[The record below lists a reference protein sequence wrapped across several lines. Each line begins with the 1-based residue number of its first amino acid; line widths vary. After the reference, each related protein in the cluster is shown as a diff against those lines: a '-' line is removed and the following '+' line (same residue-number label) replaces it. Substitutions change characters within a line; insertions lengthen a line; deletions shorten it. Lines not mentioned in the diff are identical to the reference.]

1 MALRSQFVGWVL
13 NSCVKGTSNG
23 STRGV
28 RPHPTTGLS
37 ILLSTVL
44 VWQTAMGATGK
55 LSVQAKPFGRTAD
68 GQTVTIFELTNV
80 DGLAAKVMEYGAI
93 LLSLEV
99 PNREGKL
106 VDIAL
111 GFDELAPY
119 LRGHP
124 LFGSTVGRYAN
135 RIAGASF
142 TLDGVEYK
150 LTANS
155 GKNHIH
161 GGGNKR
167 FDKVVWRGQ
176 PLEGD
181 SWVGVRFSHLSLDG
195 EEGFPG
201 NLECSVTY
209 VLNNDNE
216 LQIRYGAITDRP
228 TIINVTNHSYFNL
241 AGEGNGDVL
250 GHEMMINA
258 QFYTPPG
265 EGLIPTG
272 EIHTVKGTPLDFTQ
286 PQTIGARIGEL
297 TQTRGYDHCY
307 VLAGRG
313 EDVSPPDG
321 ELEVRDTGRQ
331 GQDALA
337 TLAARVYEPKGGIVM
352 EVRTTE
358 PGVQLYTANGMK
370 NIQGKGGKVYGNHY
384 GFCLETQ
391 HFPDSPNKPHFPS
404 TVLRPSQKFQST
416 TIFRFSVK

>member
-1 MALRSQFVGWVL
+1 MAAA
-13 NSCVKGTSNG
+13 GTLG
-23 STRGV
+23 
-28 RPHPTTGLS
+28 
-37 ILLSTVL
+37 
-44 VWQTAMGATGK
+44 
-55 LSVQAKPFGRTAD
+55 VQAKPFGQTSE
-68 GQTVTIFELTNV
+68 GQTVTIFELTNAN
-80 DGLAAKVMEYGAI
+80 GLRARVMEYGAI
-93 LLSLEV
+93 LVSLEV

-135 RIAGASF
+135 RIAGARF

-167 FDKVVWRGQ
+167 FDKVVWHGQ
-176 PLEGD
+176 RLEGD
-181 SWVGVRFSHLSLDG
+181 DWVGVRFTHLSLDG

-201 NLECSVTY
+201 NLEGSVTY

-216 LQIRYGAITDRP
+216 LQIRYGASTDKP
-228 TIINVTNHSYFNL
+228 TIVNLTNHSYFNL
-241 AGEGNGDVL
+241 AGAGNGDVL
-250 GHEMMINA
+250 GHEMTIHA
-258 QFYTPPG
+258 DFYTPAG

-286 PQTIGARIGEL
+286 PQTIGARIQEL

-307 VLAGRG
+307 VLAG
-313 EDVSPPDG
+313 SPGSANP
-321 ELEVRDTGRQ
+321 
-331 GQDALA
+331 
-337 TLAARVYEPKGGIVM
+337 AARVYEPTGGIVM

-370 NIQGKGGKVYGNHY
+370 GIQGKGGKVYGNHY

-391 HFPDSPNKPHFPS
+391 HFPDSPNKLHFPS
-404 TVLRPSQKFQST
+404 TVLRPGQKFQST
-416 TIFRFSVK
+416 TIFKFSTR